1 MTVDAALRTRRA
13 RELRPELL
21 RGPGLVRVVRDEL
34 PRHAER
40 WLAPTTARTP
50 WLMADITTRRDQQP
64 WGVVLRGPYS
74 QLRGLV
80 LLADEAA
87 PDGRLQ
93 TALLGTDG
101 LHRGLVLAD
110 DETAAYD
117 LGSQL
122 EAALLARPHLGSVQ
136 LGPLP
141 AGDPR
146 VTAFAAGLGIVDV
159 VPAAPI
165 PIVRQGSPDAAD
177 YLSPGMRRTLR
188 KAANRLRADGRTTA
202 IDVITDRATIRGW
215 LPELARHHQ
224 ARDHAHG
231 RDSAVDDPTGAQL
244 WHRRAEALLDD
255 GLELARLAIDG
266 HLAAYVLGVPDRT
279 TYRLLDGRFVGPWA
293 RYAPGRLLETA
304 VLQRVLD
311 NPALDQLDWMT
322 AVAPETL
329 LTHTAMS
336 PVVALTLR
344 HTV

>member
-1 MTVDAALRTRRA
+1 MI
-13 RELRPELL
+13 
-21 RGPGLVRVVRDEL
+21 RDEL

-40 WLAPTTARTP
+40 WLAPTTVRTP
-50 WLMADITTRRDQQP
+50 WLMADVTTRRDQQP
-64 WGVVLRGPYS
+64 WGVVLRGPS
-74 QLRGLV
+74 GQPRGLV

-101 LHRGLVLAD
+101 LHRGAVLAD
-110 DETAAYD
+110 DESAAFD
-117 LGSQL
+117 LGVQL

-136 LGPLP
+136 LAPLP
-141 AGDPR
+141 AGDPW

-165 PIVRQGSPDAAD
+165 PIVRQGSLDAAD

-255 GLELARLAIDG
+255 GLELARLTIDG
-266 HLAAYVLGVPDRT
+266 HLAAYVLGVPDRS

-311 NPALDQLDWMT
+311 NPAHDQLDWMT

-329 LTHTAMS
+329 LAHTETS

-344 HTV
+344 RTA